1 MATKAKTNRGA
12 AKRFRVNGAGTVIK
26 RRRTN
31 RNHIL
36 SKHGQNRKR
45 RLRCRG
51 LAVSASNVLKVFK
64 LLRAKLISSKSKQ
77 EG

>member
-51 LAVSASNVLKVFK
+51 LSVCAHNVIKV
-64 LLRAKLISSKSKQ
+64 LR
-77 EG
+77 